1 MNDRRPQP
9 GEIYRHFKNKL
20 YQIVGIASHSETKE
34 ELVVYQ
40 ALYGSFG
47 LYVRP
52 LDMFVSEVDHEK
64 YPEVTQKWRFEKVEL
79 EGNQTPEE
87 EEAQGKAEESTEKP
101 AENAVIQSPEQEEL
115 AGADPRLIAFLEAD
129 SYEDKFKVVKSMDNE
144 ITDRL
149 INDFAVIL
157 DVVIPEGDLSDRFAQ
172 LKQCLATMCRYETT
186 RLR

>member
-20 YQIVGIASHSETKE
+20 YQIIGIATHSETRE

-40 ALYGSFG
+40 ALYGGFR

-52 LDMFVSEVDHEK
+52 LNMFVSEVDHEK
-64 YPEVTQKWRFEKVEL
+64 YPEVTQKWRFEKV
-79 EGNQTPEE
+79 QPEE
-87 EEAQGKAEESTEKP
+87 NATEAEESIQEKAAEQKTNP
-101 AENAVIQSPEQEEL
+101 AKGTVEKSSSEEEL

-129 SYEDKFKVVKSMDNE
+129 TYEDKFKVVKSMDNE

-157 DVVIPEGDLSDRFAQ
+157 DVVIPEGNLSDRFAQ

>member
-1 MNDRRPQP
+1 MEQKVYP
-9 GEIYRHFKNKL
+9 
-20 YQIVGIASHSETKE
+20 AKE
-34 ELVVYQ
+34 
-40 ALYGSFG
+40 
-47 LYVRP
+47 P
-52 LDMFVSEVDHEK
+52 
-64 YPEVTQKWRFEKVEL
+64 
-79 EGNQTPEE
+79 
-87 EEAQGKAEESTEKP
+87 EAQSSSE
-101 AENAVIQSPEQEEL
+101 EEL

-129 SYEDKFKVVKSMDNE
+129 TYEDKFKVLKSMDNE